1 MKLLNGVCP
10 QSVEIAAPGGRILT
24 IPVQD
29 TPRGCGVVK
38 DAGDDP
44 DATDGLLI
52 LANVALGGEA
62 GEITF
67 AGGEGVGTVTLPGLK
82 IPPGEPAINPVP
94 RAMITEALRSVIGA
108 QSA

>member
-10 QSVEIAAPGGRILT
+10 QSVEITTPEGRVLT

-44 DATDGLLI
+44 DAPTRPT
-52 LANVALGGEA
+52 A
-62 GEITF
+62 F
-67 AGGEGVGTVTLPGLK
+67 
-82 IPPGEPAINPVP
+82 
-94 RAMITEALRSVIGA
+94 
-108 QSA
+108 